1 MNILSQMIKVQ
12 ETVGFETIVHS
23 WLKDEWHGKDYDKWR
38 TIIPDTLIGCPDF
51 NNAKENAIRFKLLKA
66 ARSSMIDLL
75 LINANWYKVKVC
87 LEDIE
92 RIYQCR
98 SSEWDKF
105 SNGTF
110 RVSETVK
117 NVFPDSKIDVP
128 RADKIK
134 EIYKGLDNQPK
145 VNGLILIGTNIDSN
159 LTIIEGCHRFTAVY
173 KKVKDG
179 SNDQLIADYA
189 FVGVNPEMINYPFFY
204 KT

>member
-1 MNILSQMIKVQ
+1 MTILSQMIRLQ
-12 ETVGFETIVHS
+12 ETIGFEVVVHS
-23 WLKDEWHGKDYDKWR
+23 WLSDEWHGKDYDKWR

-66 ARSSMIDLL
+66 ARTSMIDLS
-75 LINANWYKVKVC
+75 LINANWYKVKVS

-110 RVSETVK
+110 RVSETAK
-117 NVFPDSKIDVP
+117 NVFPISRIDIP

-134 EIYKGLDNQPK
+134 QIYSNLNNTPK
-145 VNGLILIGTNIDSN
+145 VNDLILIGTSLESN
-159 LTIIEGCHRFTAVY
+159 FTIIEGCHRFTAVY
-173 KKVKDG
+173 EKVKNEEPG
-179 SNDQLIADYA
+179 KLIADYA
-189 FVGVNPEMINYPFFY
+189 YVGVSAEMTNYKFY
-204 KT
+204 KN